1 MKYVVNEESS
11 AKYILE
17 KGVIVENVYKTIQL
31 LIKYFYL
38 NGNLKK
44 KQIENKINEFLLEYY
59 EDYDVIK
66 TPDDI
71 ERLLNRYWRN
81 KKDYV
86 KVKSIKITNSELDFI
101 RKADNIIVEKIMFVL
116 LVDAKRNNQI
126 TNGKTGKWTYRGLD
140 DILKDADLANS
151 TYRRKYLQTHRITK
165 LNGIKS
171 SIKVN
176 SDARE
181 VLFMDLDEN
190 SDIGIE
196 LVDMRNYVYEYLRWR
211 GENIGNCKV
220 CGIRIKNTGKNQK
233 YCKECAENIK
243 NKQQRELMRKIRK
256 NQTC

>member
-11 AKYILE
+11 AEYILE
-17 KGVIVENVYKTIQL
+17 KGVIMENVYKTIQL

-38 NGNLKK
+38 NENLKK

-116 LVDAKRNNQI
+116 LVDAKRNNEI

-140 DILKDADLANS
+140 DILKDAKLHG
-151 TYRRKYLQTHRITK
+151 TYRRKYLQTHKVTK
-165 LNGIKS
+165 LNGIRS
-171 SIKVN
+171 ATKVN

-181 VLFMDLDEN
+181 VLFMDLDEGG
-190 SDIGIE
+190 DIGIE

-211 GENIGNCKV
+211 GENIGNCEV
-220 CGIRIKNTGKNQK
+220 CGIRMYNYNNKK
-233 YCKECAENIK
+233 YCKECQYK
-243 NKQQRELMRKIRK
+243 KQKEWNRESMRKIRSV
-256 NQTC
+256 